1 MYQLSLAAEP
11 AAFEREAG
19 LVVRPLEPT
28 DREALLDGFE
38 RLSPT
43 SRYMRFAG
51 PKPRLTAADLRSL
64 LDIDHRDREAL
75 VAYERGSRRP
85 VAVAR
90 YVRLALEP
98 SVADVAITVVD
109 AWQGRGVGARLLR
122 LLARRAAEEGVA
134 LLRADVLRENRRAL
148 RLLRRAGFAVVGW
161 DGAMVTLERAVPMR
175 PGARERAPG
184 QRTAVAC

>member
-1 MYQLSLAAEP
+1 MHQLTSAAGLAAFDGD
-11 AAFEREAG
+11 ANLR
-19 LVVRPLEPT
+19 VRALEPT
-28 DREALLDGFE
+28 DRQALLDGFE

-51 PKPRLTAADLRSL
+51 PKPRLTGADLRSL

-75 VAYERGSRRP
+75 VAYERASRRP

-90 YVRLALEP
+90 YVRLAVEP

-122 LLARRAAEEGVA
+122 LL
-134 LLRADVLRENRRAL
+134 
-148 RLLRRAGFAVVGW
+148 
-161 DGAMVTLERAVPMR
+161 
-175 PGARERAPG
+175 
-184 QRTAVAC
+184 